1 MAFKSASTMFVSK
14 PPVIVQQSLCGAL
27 GSGGFSMPQTSND
40 QSQRFIHA
48 ALAASDDCIKIIGV
62 DGSLQFMNEGG
73 QRVMEIQD
81 FEAVKGCR
89 WPDFWEGK
97 GNIAAVAAIK
107 EAREGRSSRFLG
119 FADTAK
125 GNRRFWDVKVSPI
138 FDDNGSVD
146 SILSISRDITDVK
159 EFEEQQVLLRNELS
173 HRIKNILA
181 LVQSVASQTLKDDDE
196 MAVAKP
202 AFLARLAALGRAHD
216 LLLRP
221 NHDMT
226 TLKTVAETA
235 AKEQS
240 AGRMEISGPEVVL
253 APKSGLA
260 IALAFH
266 ELATNAVKYGALA
279 NATGDISIRWDIGVV
294 EEKEWLHLVWQE
306 RGGPAVIA
314 PTRKGFG
321 SRMIERALASY
332 VSGKAVLAFEPD
344 GLVFSLSAPVEAL
357 RQD

>member
-1 MAFKSASTMFVSK
+1 MFIPK
-14 PPVIVQQSLCGAL
+14 PPIIVQQSLYGAL
-27 GSGGFSMPQTSND
+27 GSGGFSMTQTSND

-48 ALAASDDCIKIIGV
+48 ALAASDDCIKIIGL

-81 FEAVKGCR
+81 FEAVKGCP

-97 GNIAAVAAIK
+97 GNIAAVAAIN

-119 FADTAK
+119 FADTAT

-138 FDDNGSVD
+138 FDDSGSVD
-146 SILSISRDITDVK
+146 SILSISRDITGVK
-159 EFEEQQVLLRNELS
+159 EFEEQQLLLRNELS

-181 LVQSVASQTLKDDDE
+181 LVQSVAGQTLKDDDE
-196 MAVAKP
+196 MSVAKP

-221 NHDMT
+221 SHDMT
-226 TLKTVAETA
+226 TLKAVAETVA
-235 AKEQS
+235 NEQS
-240 AGRMEISGPEVVL
+240 ADRIRIDGPKVTL

-266 ELATNAVKYGALA
+266 ELTTNAIKYGALA
-279 NATGDISIRWDIGVV
+279 NESGNISISWEI
-294 EEKEWLHLVWQE
+294 EKVNEKDCLNLVWRE
-306 RGGPAVIA
+306 RDGPAVIDPA
-314 PTRKGFG
+314 KKGFG

-332 VSGKAVLAFEPD
+332 VHGTVDLAFERD
-344 GLVFSLSAPVEAL
+344 GLVFSLFAPVEAL
-357 RQD
+357 TQD